1 MNREALPIDRI
12 IISMNRIEQSVVLA
26 VLMLS
31 CSIAHANN
39 WSQTGGTYLGG
50 SSNIGAVMAIARD
63 SAGYVYGVALGS
75 DLPTTGGCYQST
87 KHGLQD
93 LYVFKMDARLNQIVW
108 ATYFGGSNSLYND
121 VLFNVVREES
131 SFSIQVTQSNEVV
144 IVGTTHSQDLPITS
158 GVNVCSKYEYDTAAV
173 FVAKFNS
180 SGSGVVFS
188 KTIGYTINNISPY
201 RAGLFPTCALDK
213 AGNIFIVT
221 NAMNLHVNDP
231 MFVTTSNA
239 YQLVRKS
246 SNNSDIALTVLDP
259 FGNTTYCSYFGGHNR
274 YEAYSLFVANSHIY
288 MAGYCNSDDFPTV
301 GAVNAYFIARWT
313 FQNGGYQPDRYYIFP
328 ATEQNAEI
336 DYNSHD
342 STICALSYSSAT
354 FMYDISMD
362 LSTTIRKQSISGGV
376 SGCKS
381 LYVGGDGTRYLGT
394 NSGIIIYDDQLQQL
408 AATNGKSSIAGPTYL
423 ESHSAYTPRVFG
435 SGCDK
440 NLILCGRVYD
450 NNAYCHSTAYQTQR
464 LNPVGTVQ
472 SCLAIYEESQ
482 SNAIRIESGP
492 NCGDIRYISQYT
504 PCRPITIKANYGDGN
519 TVQASSDTL
528 VHHYASNGVYTLTF
542 QVLNYRGDTVEIDT
556 IVHIVSYPSTVAS
569 PHTVYRCSKDTG
581 QVLHATG
588 ATRYVWHPST
598 GLSDSTSANPLA
610 KPTQNMKYYVR
621 GFDPSGCYADDS
633 VQVYVTNIKASL
645 STYDTTVCAG
655 SSVKLTAAGAAE
667 FHWSPKAGLSDTN
680 KATVTATPSQ
690 TTRYQVIVSE
700 AGCPDTAYVTIHIAH
715 KPQIQ
720 LSPSPIVCT
729 GGSARLSVVCT
740 SKDSLDS
747 LGLHYSWTPS
757 ASLDNATSAT
767 PTATPLKTTRYTCT
781 VSNKFGCVA
790 VDSVEVKVQASLD
803 LSLSPDTLTCKG
815 STLLLKASGGA
826 SYSWSPKDGLND
838 STSATPLCTPTHD
851 ITYTVMTWSG
861 DFHTATC
868 RDTAT
873 MQVHVYDFPKV
884 SLSGGN
890 ITVCKNTSV
899 TLTCSYDSSTAK
911 QASITW
917 HSADG
922 SIIGSGSSIEVSP
935 DTSSKYFVTISND
948 QGCSSSD
955 STVVTVANSLS
966 VKANAVATVLPGSAV
981 KLSVQNP
988 QTGTSYTWFDAT
1000 HTQIASTDTTT
1011 LTVAQTTWF
1020 YVHAQ
1025 RGGCEGWDSV
1035 LVTVSNIID
1044 VQAGADQAVCR
1055 GQSVTLSVTNPQT
1068 NTTYTWTCTS
1078 TSWTASG
1085 VSVSLVPDSSRSYVV
1100 TATQGSNA
1108 SRDTVLVTVYE
1119 LPSFTLQ
1126 DTTVCVGKTVTL
1138 QATDTDPSDTFIWK
1152 DATSATVSTSSS
1164 YVTTA
1169 NAAATYSVTAT
1180 TKHGC
1185 TSTKQLN
1192 LGVNPKSSLSF
1203 SISPIDSLFPG
1214 TVASYRVYVTASTS
1228 LSQVHIRASFSVADE
1243 LLSFDNSSDISGQR
1257 VRVIDIVMDVS
1268 TTQQVLAIIPVRA
1281 LISQGHSGAIQIV
1294 NISSNLD
1301 PECTD
1306 YTSTPQMLTIGS
1318 VCGNSL
1324 MKIRLVDQM
1333 LDIVPNPSGGDLTI
1347 HSSDPV
1353 QIFDAV
1359 GHSIQPDDVVHGD
1372 TEELSTLHNLGSGVY
1387 FVQMRGVG
1395 GVVVKKMVVWR

>member
-1 MNREALPIDRI
+1 MQSETRYANGVILFLILI
-12 IISMNRIEQSVVLA
+12 IVFASSFVSVKASFQDDLV
-26 VLMLS
+26 
-31 CSIAHANN
+31 IK
-39 WSQTGGTYLGG
+39 TGTYFGG
-50 SSNIGAVMAIARD
+50 ASNFGAFRTMAVD
-63 SAGYVYGVALGS
+63 SQGYVYGVAYGS
-75 DLPTTGGCYQST
+75 DYPATAGAYKTVRTGST
-87 KHGLQD
+87 DIAIFKLSSD
-93 LYVFKMDARLNQIVW
+93 LRSLIW
-108 ATYFGGSNSLYND
+108 CTYLGGSTGSYSGS
-121 VLFNVVREES
+121 NVGDFDD
-131 SFSIQVTQSNEVV
+131 SFDMAVTSQGEVV
-144 IVGTTHSQDLPITS
+144 LCGITYCTDFPITQGDNRCGS
-158 GVNVCSKYEYDTAAV
+158 NRTISPDSVGI
-173 FVAKFNS
+173 FLLKFNA
-180 SGSGVVFS
+180 SGSGLVFS
-188 KTIGYTINNISPY
+188 RIIGYCYYTAWTKLCLSPLNDIYVLSDINPSNNTPTPY
-201 RAGLFPTCALDK
+201 WT
-213 AGNIFIVT
+213 V
-221 NAMNLHVNDP
+221 
-231 MFVTTSNA
+231 TSNA
-239 YQLVRKS
+239 YQYGYSGGQDLCLAKFSSVGTPLYGTFLGTNTNRDVCGGICYAKNKIYFLGQTFPIN
-246 SNNSDIALTVLDP
+246 SNNQSNFPLLNNGEQGTFVGIADDVGASLNFRVCRILSSLPSSVARYGAIAYDFATNQVCVLGQTSPSRLFVLDS
-259 FGNTTYCSYFGGHNR
+259 G
-274 YEAYSLFVANSHIY
+274 LSHIIVDRVTDP
-288 MAGYCNSDDFPTV
+288 AGSIV
-301 GAVNAYFIARWT
+301 IA
-313 FQNGGYQPDRYYIFP
+313 NGSKKYLTDGKTLQEY
-328 ATEQNAEI
+328 
-336 DYNSHD
+336 D
-342 STICALSYSSAT
+342 STCSVLMFEGVVSSAT
-354 FMYDISMD
+354 SGYYGTRSIVQPGSNCQYRILMAIDAVD
-362 LSTTIRKQSISGGV
+362 NLLKTTPDVYQPVKLNTSGQPAIVVFAKRAIDSLKIESLPICGTFV
-376 SGCKS
+376 IKDSAYPCKPNQVRWDFS
-381 LYVGGDGTRYLGT
+381 DGTP
-394 NSGIIIYDDQLQQL
+394 
-408 AATNGKSSIAGPTYL
+408 A
-423 ESHSAYTPRVFG
+423 VWG
-435 SGCDK
+435 S
-440 NLILCGRVYD
+440 
-450 NNAYCHSTAYQTQR
+450 
-464 LNPVGTVQ
+464 
-472 SCLAIYEESQ
+472 
-482 SNAIRIESGP
+482 
-492 NCGDIRYISQYT
+492 
-504 PCRPITIKANYGDGN
+504 
-519 TVQASSDTL
+519 
-528 VHHYASNGVYTLTF
+528 
-542 QVLNYRGDTVEIDT
+542 DT
-556 IVHIVSYPSTVAS
+556 IVHTFSKNGTYIISASIVYSQWDTVKRDTMIFVHSNLVVTAS
-569 PHTVYRCSKDTG
+569 PQSIYRCFSDTTESF
-581 QVLHATG
+581 LHATG

-740 SKDSLDS
+740 SKGSLDS

-757 ASLDNATSAT
+757 ASLDDATSAT
-767 PTATPLKTTRYTCT
+767 PTATPLKTTRYICT
-781 VSNKFGCVA
+781 VTNKFGCVA

-826 SYSWSPKDGLND
+826 NYSWSPKDGLND
-838 STSATPLCTPTHD
+838 TTSATPLCTPTHD

-884 SLSGGN
+884 SLNGGK

-899 TLTCSYDSSTAK
+899 ILTCSFDSTTAK
-911 QASITW
+911 QTTVRW

-922 SIIGSGSSIEVSP
+922 TMIGTGPSVEVSP
-935 DTSSKYFVTISND
+935 DTTSKYYVSISND

-966 VKANAVATVLPGSAV
+966 VKANAIATVLPGSAV
-981 KLSVQNP
+981 KLSVQSP
-988 QTGTSYTWFDAT
+988 QAGTNYTWFDAT
-1000 HTQIASTDTTT
+1000 HTQIANTDTTT
-1011 LTVAQTTWF
+1011 QTVAQTTWF

-1085 VSVSLVPDSSRSYVV
+1085 VSVNLVPDSSRSYVV
-1100 TATQGSNA
+1100 TATQGSNM
-1108 SRDTVLVTVYE
+1108 SRDTVLATVYE

-1126 DTTVCVGKTVTL
+1126 DTTVCVGKSVTL
-1138 QATDTDPSDTFIWK
+1138 QVNDTDPSDTFIWK
-1152 DATSATVSTSSS
+1152 DAASATVSTSSN
-1164 YVTTA
+1164 YTTTA
-1169 NAAATYSVTAT
+1169 NAAATYAVTAT

-1185 TSTKQLN
+1185 VLTKQVS
-1192 LGVNPKSSLSF
+1192 LGVTPKSTLSF

-1257 VRVIDIVMDVS
+1257 MRVIDTVMDVS
-1268 TTQQVLAIIPVRA
+1268 STQQVVAIIPVRA

-1294 NISSNLD
+1294 DISSNLD

-1306 YTSTPQMLTIGS
+1306 YSSAPQMLTIGS

-1347 HSSDPV
+1347 HSSDAV
-1353 QIFDAV
+1353 KIYDAV
-1359 GHSIQPDDVVHGD
+1359 GHSIQPDDIVHGD
-1372 TEELSTLHNLGSGVY
+1372 AEELSTLHNLGSGVY
-1387 FVQMRGVG
+1387 FVQMRGVS
-1395 GVVVKKMVVWR
+1395 GVVVKKVVVWR